1 MLKRGGGLFEIKF
14 DDLDIDDVRISKGTM
29 IYNLSIR
36 QLEIYV

>member
-1 MLKRGGGLFEIKF
+1 MVLKGGGLFEINF